1 MKKIMILTLLVFAGL
16 VGVFSLYQ
24 FFSNSAITQT
34 ELPPE
39 LAIDPEPSDMK
50 VRVNLYFPF
59 DNKLRIEERIVTVT
73 QERLE
78 EAIANELQKGPKN
91 LAYTNLFSG
100 EVRILDVRVSNNIAY
115 VNLSEAF
122 LEQSYVGNEKS
133 ELFVWSIVN
142 SFSDI
147 DEVYRVQILIEGRR
161 RDVQIGNSNL
171 YQLLTSNTSF
181 IYEDRRYPSNSVI
194 EFIEAV
200 SERRYDLAYTYLTEE
215 SQEAYAYE
223 DFKVVVESHFA
234 AFNGFRRTIHFTQ
247 GFSDSWIV
255 YVKYDS
261 ADRTDAEI
269 TTSRFDLWEV
279 VQVGED
285 WKIIFNK

>member
-1 MKKIMILTLLVFAGL
+1 MKKIMILTLLTFAVLTGTL
-16 VGVFSLYQ
+16 SLYLY
-24 FFSNSAITQT
+24 FSNAAISRTV
-34 ELPPE
+34 LPAE

-50 VRVNLYFPF
+50 VRINLYFPYE
-59 DNKLRIEERIVTVT
+59 NKLRIEERIVTVT
-73 QERLE
+73 QQRLE
-78 EAIANELQKGPKN
+78 EAIAKELQKGPKN

-100 EVRILDVRVSNNIAY
+100 DVSILDVRVSNNVAY

-122 LEQSYVGNEKS
+122 LDQHYVANEKS

-142 SFSDI
+142 SFSEI
-147 DEVYRVQILIEGRR
+147 DDVYSVQILIEGRR
-161 RDVQIGNSNL
+161 RDVQVGNSNL
-171 YQLLTSNTSF
+171 YQLLSRNTSF
-181 IYEDRRYPSNSVI
+181 IYQDRRYPSNSVI

-200 SERRYDLAYTYLTEE
+200 TDRRYDRAYTYLTEE
-215 SQEAYAYE
+215 SQKAYPYE
-223 DFKVVVESHFA
+223 DFKIVVDRHFST
-234 AFNGFRRTIHFTQ
+234 FNGFRRTIHFTQ

-285 WKIIFNK
+285 WKIVFNK